1 MSYRRIAGTFLS
13 LTILS
18 ITTYANAAE
27 YVSWLTARYE
37 DQSVKTFLQ
46 GPYASKAT
54 CDKLNQ
60 TTWDNVLT
68 ACGSCKAEQKACMP
82 ANDLKEVYAKAL
94 RRERAAFPYVIATP
108 KGRIIIS
115 GVPTAIAITECN
127 RLAAEFRTNGY
138 GDARCVLP

>member
-1 MSYRRIAGTFLS
+1 MSYRRVLGMLFSLS
-13 LTILS
+13 ILS
-18 ITTYANAAE
+18 IATYANADDHI
-27 YVSWLTARYE
+27 SWLTVRYE

-68 ACGSCKAEQKACMP
+68 ACGSCKVEQKACMP
-82 ANDLKEVYAKAL
+82 AADLKEVYAKAL
-94 RRERAAFPYVIATP
+94 RRDRAAFPYVVATP

-115 GVPTAIAITECN
+115 GVTTATAIAECN
-127 RLAAEFRTNGY
+127 HLAAKFRANSY
-138 GDARCVLP
+138 SDARCVLP

>member
-1 MSYRRIAGTFLS
+1 MSYRTIAVTFLS

-18 ITTYANAAE
+18 IATYANAADHI
-27 YVSWLTARYE
+27 SWLTVRYE

-68 ACGSCKAEQKACMP
+68 ACGYCKVEQKACMP
-82 ANDLKEVYAKAL
+82 ADDLKEVYAKAL
-94 RRERAAFPYVIATP
+94 RRERAAFPYVVATP

-115 GVPTAIAITECN
+115 GVPTATAIAECN
-127 RLAAEFRTNGY
+127 RLAAEFRANGY